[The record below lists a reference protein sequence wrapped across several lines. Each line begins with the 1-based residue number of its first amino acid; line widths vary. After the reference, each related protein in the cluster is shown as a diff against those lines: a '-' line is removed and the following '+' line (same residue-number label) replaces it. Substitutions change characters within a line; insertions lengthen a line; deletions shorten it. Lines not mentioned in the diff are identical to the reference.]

1 MREATYRD
9 LNQGK
14 LGIFR
19 FNFWWYGEWK
29 EVVVDDR
36 LPVDTNTQELLYA
49 HNTSEPDEFWVCL
62 LEKAYAKLVGCYE
75 NLIGAST
82 GFGTVLLTGGVSE
95 YIRFEDVDPAEIFE
109 LLSRMQ
115 AMNSMFSCAIL
126 GPGETTEGKTKE
138 GLFTIHAY
146 CLIKLAKQNTKQN
159 QLKLLVVS
167 MRMLMVMMMMM
178 MTIMM
183 MAMCIIMKYD
193 DNDDEEEEGEEEEEE
208 GGGGGGA
215 MSVQYQGKEVGL
227 VKLRNPWGK
236 KEWNGPWSDS
246 SEEWNGLTEE
256 ERKRTNLE
264 VKDDGEF
271 WMDIHDLVKHFSFV
285 DMCHMDPFAITSFE
299 GTEEKTSARKWHTFR
314 EDGQWVEKIT
324 SGGNDNSKDIYW
336 KNPQYL
342 LEIREGD
349 GDVQTV
355 ISLMHRFF
363 REEIKVGTHLYKLKP
378 GYPTPLP
385 EKFDEYATKME
396 TKMKEKKLQDSTFGI
411 FLAPGSYVIVPYNI
425 SNESAEFVLRV
436 FTDVAVKIRSLD
448 DVETVNPYHHHH
460 HHLTPPHSKTIT
472 FNISHNP
479 LVDLDLSFS
488 HQKSRDGLLTL
499 ADTKECWDFV
509 NLCQRHFRACDIDDS
524 GTVDINELL
533 PYYDMSHGKL
543 NKCVAV
549 NICIRY
555 ADQKGRM
562 FFDDFCQSL
571 ARLRTLTKIYLKHC
585 DDNVTFTSVSI
596 YICTVI
602 INNIII
608 IIVIT
613 IVAII
618 IIFLIITTT
627 ITTLLLLNIIII
639 IVVVLVLVVVAAVAV
654 VVLVTKWF
662 PYTMNPRS
670 T

>member
-146 CLIKLAKQNTKQN
+146 CLIKLAK
-159 QLKLLVVS
+159 
-167 MRMLMVMMMMM
+167 
-178 MTIMM
+178 
-183 MAMCIIMKYD
+183 
-193 DNDDEEEEGEEEEEE
+193 
-208 GGGGGGA
+208 
-215 MSVQYQGKEVGL
+215 VQYQGKEVGL

-363 REEIKVGTHLYKLKP
+363 REEIKVGTHLYK
-378 GYPTPLP
+378 
-385 EKFDEYATKME
+385 FDEYATKME

-448 DVETVNPYHHHH
+448 DVETVNP
-460 HHLTPPHSKTIT
+460 
-472 FNISHNP
+472 
-479 LVDLDLSFS
+479 
-488 HQKSRDGLLTL
+488 
-499 ADTKECWDFV
+499 
-509 NLCQRHFRACDIDDS
+509 RHFRACDIDDS

-585 DDNVTFTSVSI
+585 DDNVTFTSFQS
-596 YICTVI
+596 
-602 INNIII
+602 
-608 IIVIT
+608 
-613 IVAII
+613 AI
-618 IIFLIITTT
+618 
-627 ITTLLLLNIIII
+627 
-639 IVVVLVLVVVAAVAV
+639 
-654 VVLVTKWF
+654 
-662 PYTMNPRS
+662 PRTDIS
-670 T
+670 FSESLQNSSKL